1 MSDLFNEFKNI
12 FSAIKEKQTEYD
24 LINRSRQKE
33 RIKKAQQIFY
43 IARLERLR
51 RFILWI
57 GEQMEGRVKEYIE
70 ETVTL
75 ALHVGYGQK
84 YKFVVEFN
92 YDKRD
97 QREVSFYFDKSGTYL
112 EPRKDTVGYGVV
124 DIAAFA
130 ARIVI
135 WYIDDDPERA
145 PAIMLL
151 DEPFKNLSAKYA
163 PSVSEVVKQI
173 ADLMDIQFIISTH
186 IPELKECADNF
197 LFIENLGEKG

>member
-1 MSDLFNEFKNI
+1 MNDSFNTFENLFRAIEEKN
-12 FSAIKEKQTEYD
+12 TEYN
-24 LINRSRQKE
+24 LVNRSRQKE
-33 RIKKAQQIFY
+33 RIKIAQQRFY
-43 IARLERLR
+43 VARLERLR
-51 RFILWI
+51 RFILEI
-57 GEQMEGRVKEYIE
+57 GKQMEGRVKDYIE

-75 ALHVGYGQK
+75 ALHVGYGKK
-84 YKFVVEFN
+84 YDFVVEFN

-97 QREVSFYFDKSGTYL
+97 QREVSFYFNKSGTYL

-135 WYIDDDPERA
+135 WYIDDDPERS

-173 ADLMDIQFIISTH
+173 ADLMNIQFIISTH
-186 IPELKECADNF
+186 IPELKESADNY